1 MQERNGSR
9 EGPVPRAQDHEGEQP
24 EVVEPIVLLT
34 ALLIAVLMM
43 VLSRLL
49 AH

>member
-1 MQERNGSR
+1 MQRTGSS
-9 EGPVPRAQDHEGEQP
+9 EGPAPRAQDHENEQP
-24 EVVEPIVLLT
+24 EVVEPIVLLA